1 MNGGQVGTLLY
12 MTAPAVPVCYRHPGR
27 ETYVTCNRCGRPIC
41 PDCMTEASVGFQCP
55 ECVAA
60 GRRTQRQPLTAFGG
74 SHAGQAGYVTITL
87 IALNVLGLLAGLAIA
102 GAPAV
107 IGSGLFT
114 GVTKL
119 QMMFGSFAPTYEIAG
134 NFVPPGSE
142 VGEVYTGIDDGSV
155 YRLLTSTFIHYGVLH
170 LLLNMWALWML
181 GRSLEA
187 ALGPLRFVALYVLS
201 GLGGSIAGYLF
212 SPEAISAGAS
222 GAIFGL
228 FAALFVVL
236 KRLRRDTSS
245 VVPVLVIN
253 LVITF
258 TVPNISIAGH
268 LGGLVVGAIVA
279 AGLAYAP
286 RQGRT
291 AVQVATIAATAVIL
305 AMLVVVGMVT

>member
-1 MNGGQVGTLLY
+1 

-27 ETYVTCNRCGRPIC
+27 ETYVSCNRCGRPIC
-41 PDCMTEASVGFQCP
+41 PDCMTEAAVGFQCP
-55 ECVAA
+55 ECVNE
-60 GRRTQRQPLTAFGG
+60 GRRTQRPVRTAFGG
-74 SHAGQAGYVTITL
+74 SRLGSAGYVTTTL
-87 IALNVLGLLAGLAIA
+87 IGLNVLGLLVGVVIV
-102 GAPAV
+102 GVPAV

-119 QMMFGSFAPTYEIAG
+119 QMLLGDFAPTYEIAS
-134 NFVPPGSE
+134 NFVPPGTQI
-142 VGEVYTGIDDGSV
+142 GEVYTGIDDGAL
-155 YRLLTSTFIHYGVLH
+155 YRLFTSMFIHYGILH

-181 GRSLEA
+181 GRNLEA
-187 ALGPLRFVALYVLS
+187 ALGPARFTALYLLS
-201 GLGGSIAGYLF
+201 GLGGSVAGYLF
-212 SPEAISAGAS
+212 SPESISAGAS

-253 LVITF
+253 LVLTF
-258 TVPNISIAGH
+258 TIPNISIAGH
-268 LGGLVVGAIVA
+268 LGGLVVGALVA

-291 AVQVATIAATAVIL
+291 AVQVATMVGVGVIL
-305 AMLVVVGMVT
+305 AVLVVVGMVA